1 MCDLILISFFFWHIH
16 YMQFV
21 LVRTTFFFYLLSLV
35 IQFPWW
41 NLQSAFPC
49 AASFRWF
56 YNTVVVTIVF
66 LQQIKDTISINH
78 RDSLGIHQGTFMNI
92 VAMVILMGLRNN
104 HGNKRIPVKTNLD
117 KKRRERGLIT
127 VNLLHC
133 TTFFFVWVIFFLFF
147 AALNLG

>member
-117 KKRRERGLIT
+117 KKRREREAWLQLIFYT
-127 VNLLHC
+127 ARHFFCMSNFFSFFCC
-133 TTFFFVWVIFFLFF
+133 T
-147 AALNLG
+147 